1 MRFNLLKQVTSFL
14 TVNPPRA
21 SLAVLTALLCLSSIQ
36 ALAITGGASVEP
48 NTSVAL
54 RTVGIFNIKTA
65 NACSGTLITKDV
77 VLTAGHCVISKKE
90 NLIVIFDTHFPNK
103 VGETDKIDPRNIRT
117 IKAMAFHDD
126 FKNLDEAGSD
136 YGDIGIIKLNSPAPE
151 NYLITPLLK
160 DVTKIRPSD
169 TLTLA
174 GFGYSSEKSLVTDR
188 NYPGLDAAI
197 TEGRAYCNNYK
208 TKCYVTEVAGDGELR
223 QVQVTIESLRDKDMI
238 LNESN
243 QKATCSG
250 DSGGPAFLEINGQ
263 TVLAGVTSRT
273 LTDGDC
279 GSAQG
284 VKTLVPHY
292 FTWIKQMI
300 QSM

>member
-1 MRFNLLKQVTSFL
+1 MRFNLLKQLTSIL

-21 SLAVLTALLCLSSIQ
+21 SLSVLIALLSFSSLQ
-36 ALAITGGASVEP
+36 ASAITGGSSVKP

-54 RTVGIFNIKTA
+54 RTVGIFNVKTA
-65 NACSGTLITKDV
+65 NACSGTLIAKDV

-117 IKAMAFHDD
+117 IRAMAFHDD

-136 YGDIGIIKLNSPAPE
+136 YGDIGIIKLTSPAPE

-160 DVTKIRPSD
+160 DVSNIRPSD
-169 TLTLA
+169 TVTLA
-174 GFGYSSEKSLVTDR
+174 GFGYSSEKTIVTDR
-188 NYPGLDAAI
+188 NYPGVDAAVS
-197 TEGRAYCNNYK
+197 EGRGYCNNYK
-208 TKCYVTEVAGDGELR
+208 TKCYVTEVNGDGELR
-223 QVQVTIESLRDKDMI
+223 EVQVTIETLRDKDMV

-250 DSGGPAFLEINGQ
+250 DSGGPAFVEINGK
-263 TVLAGVTSRT
+263 TLLAGVTSRT
-273 LTDGDC
+273 LTDNDC

-300 QSM
+300 QAM